1 MDTNNEESKPVS
13 AYKVAAEEG
22 VVEHGK
28 PANGADAESNLGRF
42 LSAARERRGVS
53 REQAASE
60 TGIPK
65 RYLQMMENNDYSLA
79 SDQLYVLPFMR
90 RYATFLALDPE
101 ETAMRFVREVQRAEN
116 NPGSR
121 IDEPLDVDKRRKK
134 SGGWIGIVAVVV
146 VIAIAGWLYMTESGR
161 NSSDNTAPAAVVTS
175 IPAAPA
181 AASAAVAPAAA
192 SAAPAAPPLA
202 AVNANAGGIAPGATS
217 ASMPSGT
224 HSGTQAPAVNQH
236 P

>member
-1 MDTNNEESKPVS
+1 MDAKNEESKAVS
-13 AYKVAAEEG
+13 GNNLAAEEAA
-22 VVEHGK
+22 VLRGK
-28 PANGADAESNLGRF
+28 PANGADAESSLGGV

-53 REQAASE
+53 REQAASQ

-101 ETAMRFVREVQRAEN
+101 ETAMRFVREVQHAEN
-116 NPGSR
+116 NPGSGSR
-121 IDEPLDVDKRRKK
+121 IDQPLDLDKSRKK

-146 VIAIAGWLYMTESGR
+146 GIAIARLLYITLSGR
-161 NSSDNTAPAAVVTS
+161 HSSDNTAPAAAVTS

-181 AASAAVAPAAA
+181 AASTTV
-192 SAAPAAPPLA
+192 SPAAPPLA
-202 AVNANAGGIAPGATS
+202 AMNAGGIAPGG
-217 ASMPSGT
+217 ASTTMR
-224 HSGTQAPAVNQH
+224 SGTQAPAANQH

>member
-1 MDTNNEESKPVS
+1 MDAKNEESKAVS
-13 AYKVAAEEG
+13 GNNLAAEEAA
-22 VVEHGK
+22 VLRGK
-28 PANGADAESNLGRF
+28 PANGADAESGLGGV

-53 REQAASE
+53 REQAASQ

-101 ETAMRFVREVQRAEN
+101 ETAMRFVREVQHAEN

-121 IDEPLDVDKRRKK
+121 IDQPLDVDRSRKK
-134 SGGWIGIVAVVV
+134 RGGWIGIVAVVV
-146 VIAIAGWLYMTESGR
+146 GIAIAGLLYITLSGR
-161 NSSDNTAPAAVVTS
+161 HSSDNTAPAAAVTS
-175 IPAAPA
+175 IPAPA
-181 AASAAVAPAAA
+181 AASTTV
-192 SAAPAAPPLA
+192 SPAAPPLA
-202 AVNANAGGIAPGATS
+202 AMNANAGGTAPGGASTS
-217 ASMPSGT
+217 MR
-224 HSGTQAPAVNQH
+224 SGTQAPAANQH

>member
-13 AYKVAAEEG
+13 AYKVEAEEG
-22 VVEHGK
+22 VVENGK

-101 ETAMRFVREVQRAEN
+101 ETAMRFVREVQHSEN

-121 IDEPLDVDKRRKK
+121 IDEPLDVDKKRRKS

-146 VIAIAGWLYMTESGR
+146 VIVIAGWLYMTSGR
-161 NSSDNTAPAAVVTS
+161 QSSDNAAPVAAVTS

-181 AASAAVAPAAA
+181 AASTTVSPAAA
-192 SAAPAAPPLA
+192 PLA
-202 AVNANAGGIAPGATS
+202 AANANASGITNPPAGTS
-217 ASMPSGT
+217 TGT

>member
-1 MDTNNEESKPVS
+1 MDTNNEESNSVS
-13 AYKVAAEEG
+13 ENNVEAEVAVALR
-22 VVEHGK
+22 GK

-42 LSAARERRGVS
+42 LIAARERRGVS

-101 ETAMRFVREVQRAEN
+101 ETAMRFVREVQHAEN

-121 IDEPLDVDKRRKK
+121 IDEPLDVDKKRRK

-146 VIAIAGWLYMTESGR
+146 VIAIAGWLYLTSGR
-161 NSSDNTAPAAVVTS
+161 NSSDKTAPTAVVTS

-192 SAAPAAPPLA
+192 PAAPPVA
-202 AVNANAGGIAPGATS
+202 AMNTNANAGGVTNPPAGVSTS
-217 ASMPSGT
+217 M
-224 HSGTQAPAVNQH
+224 HSGAQAPAANQH

>member
-1 MDTNNEESKPVS
+1 MDTKNEESNPVS
-13 AYKVAAEEG
+13 GNNLDAEQA
-22 VVEHGK
+22 VLLRGK
-28 PANGADAESNLGRF
+28 PANGADAESSLGHF

-53 REQAASE
+53 REQAANQ

-65 RYLQMMENNDYSLA
+65 RYLQMMENDDYSLA

-101 ETAMRFVREVQRAEN
+101 ETAMRFVREVQHSEN

-121 IDEPLDVDKRRKK
+121 IGEPIDAGKSRGK
-134 SGGWIGIVAVVV
+134 SGGWMGIAAVVV

-161 NSSDNTAPAAVVTS
+161 HSSDSTTPAAVVTS
-175 IPAAPA
+175 STAI
-181 AASAAVAPAAA
+181 S
-192 SAAPAAPPLA
+192 PAAPPLA
-202 AVNANAGGIAPGATS
+202 AANANAGGIAPGG
-217 ASMPSGT
+217 ASTTMR
-224 HSGTQAPAVNQH
+224 SGTQAPAGNQH

>member
-1 MDTNNEESKPVS
+1 MDTKNEESKPVS
-13 AYKVAAEEG
+13 GNSVEPEVAVALR
-22 VVEHGK
+22 GK
-28 PANGADAESNLGRF
+28 PANGADAESSLGHF

-53 REQAASE
+53 REQVANQ

-121 IDEPLDVDKRRKK
+121 IDEPLDVDKSRRK

-146 VIAIAGWLYMTESGR
+146 VIAIAGLLYMTESGR
-161 NSSDNTAPAAVVTS
+161 HSSDNTAPTAVVTS

-181 AASAAVAPAAA
+181 AASTTVSP
-192 SAAPAAPPLA
+192 AAPASA
-202 AVNANAGGIAPGATS
+202 AVNANAGGMAPGG
-217 ASMPSGT
+217 ASTTMRSGT
-224 HSGTQAPAVNQH
+224 AAANQH

>member
-1 MDTNNEESKPVS
+1 MDANNEESNSVS
-13 AYKVAAEEG
+13 ENNVEAEVAVALR
-22 VVEHGK
+22 GK
-28 PANGADAESNLGRF
+28 SGNGAEAEANLGRF
-42 LSAARERRGVS
+42 LSEARERRGVS

-121 IDEPLDVDKRRKK
+121 IDQPLDVDKKRRN
-134 SGGWIGIVAVVV
+134 SGGWIGIAAVAVVI
-146 VIAIAGWLYMTESGR
+146 VIVGWLYMTSGR
-161 NSSDNTAPAAVVTS
+161 HSSDSAAPAAVVTS

-181 AASAAVAPAAA
+181 ASSTTVSPAAA
-192 SAAPAAPPLA
+192 PLA
-202 AVNANAGGIAPGATS
+202 AANAGGITNPQGGAST
-217 ASMPSGT
+217 SMPSGA
-224 HSGTQAPAVNQH
+224 QAPAANQH

>member
-1 MDTNNEESKPVS
+1 MDTNNEESKPVI
-13 AYKVAAEEG
+13 AYKAEAEEG
-22 VVEHGK
+22 VVEQGK
-28 PANGADAESNLGRF
+28 PANGADAESNLGRV

-53 REQAASE
+53 REQAASQ

-101 ETAMRFVREVQRAEN
+101 ETAMRFVREVQHAEN

-121 IDEPLDVDKRRKK
+121 IDEPLDVDKKRKG
-134 SGGWIGIVAVVV
+134 SGGKIGIVAVAV
-146 VIAIAGWLYMTESGR
+146 VIVIAGWLYMTSGR
-161 NSSDNTAPAAVVTS
+161 HSSDNEAPTAAVTS

-181 AASAAVAPAAA
+181 AASTTV
-192 SAAPAAPPLA
+192 SPAAPPLA
-202 AVNANAGGIAPGATS
+202 TAANANAGGITNPQGGSSTSMRSGA
-217 ASMPSGT
+217 
-224 HSGTQAPAVNQH
+224 QAPAANQH

>member
-13 AYKVAAEEG
+13 AYKVEAEEG
-22 VVEHGK
+22 VVENGK
-28 PANGADAESNLGRF
+28 PGNGADAESNLGRF

-101 ETAMRFVREVQRAEN
+101 ETAMRFVREVQHAEN

-121 IDEPLDVDKRRKK
+121 IDEPLDVDKKRRK
-134 SGGWIGIVAVVV
+134 SGRGWIGIVAVAV
-146 VIAIAGWLYMTESGR
+146 VIVIAGWLYMTSGR
-161 NSSDNTAPAAVVTS
+161 QNSDNAAPAAVVTS
-175 IPAAPA
+175 MPAAPA
-181 AASAAVAPAAA
+181 AASTAV
-192 SAAPAAPPLA
+192 SPAAPPVTA
-202 AVNANAGGIAPGATS
+202 ANANAGGITNPAVGASTR
-217 ASMPSGT
+217 MPSGAR
-224 HSGTQAPAVNQH
+224 APAANQH

>member
-1 MDTNNEESKPVS
+1 MDAKNEESKAVS
-13 AYKVAAEEG
+13 GNNLAAEEA
-22 VVEHGK
+22 VVLRGK
-28 PANGADAESNLGRF
+28 PANGADAESSLGGV

-53 REQAASE
+53 REQAASQ

-101 ETAMRFVREVQRAEN
+101 ETAMRFVREVQHAEN
-116 NPGSR
+116 NPGSGSR
-121 IDEPLDVDKRRKK
+121 IDQPLDLDKSRKK

-146 VIAIAGWLYMTESGR
+146 GIAIAGLLYITLSGR
-161 NSSDNTAPAAVVTS
+161 HSSDNTAPAAAVTS

-181 AASAAVAPAAA
+181 AASTTV
-192 SAAPAAPPLA
+192 SPAAPPLA
-202 AVNANAGGIAPGATS
+202 AMNAGGIAPGG
-217 ASMPSGT
+217 ASTTMR
-224 HSGTQAPAVNQH
+224 SGTQAPAANQH

>member
-1 MDTNNEESKPVS
+1 MDAKNEESKAVS
-13 AYKVAAEEG
+13 GNNLAAEEAA
-22 VVEHGK
+22 VLRGK
-28 PANGADAESNLGRF
+28 PANGADAESSLGGV

-53 REQAASE
+53 REQAASQ

-101 ETAMRFVREVQRAEN
+101 ETAMRFVREVQHAEN
-116 NPGSR
+116 NPGSGSR
-121 IDEPLDVDKRRKK
+121 IDQPLDLDKSRKK

-146 VIAIAGWLYMTESGR
+146 GIAIAGLLYITLSGR
-161 NSSDNTAPAAVVTS
+161 HSSDNTAPAAAVTS

-181 AASAAVAPAAA
+181 AASTTVSPAAA
-192 SAAPAAPPLA
+192 PLA
-202 AVNANAGGIAPGATS
+202 AMNANAGGVAPGGASTS
-217 ASMPSGT
+217 M
-224 HSGTQAPAVNQH
+224 HSGTQVPAANRH

>member
-1 MDTNNEESKPVS
+1 MERGIGMDAKNEESNSVS
-13 AYKVAAEEG
+13 GNKVEAEEA
-22 VVEHGK
+22 VVLRGK
-28 PANGADAESNLGRF
+28 PANGAGADSSLGRF

-116 NPGSR
+116 SPASR
-121 IDEPLDVDKRRKK
+121 IDEPLNVDKKRGN

-146 VIAIAGWLYMTESGR
+146 VIVIAGWLYMTSGR
-161 NSSDNTAPAAVVTS
+161 QSSDNAAPAAVVTS
-175 IPAAPA
+175 IPVGPA
-181 AASAAVAPAAA
+181 AASTTVSP
-192 SAAPAAPPLA
+192 PAPPLA
-202 AVNANAGGIAPGATS
+202 VHANAGGITNP
-217 ASMPSGT
+217 PSGAST
-224 HSGTQAPAVNQH
+224 SMRSGTQAPAASQH

>member
-13 AYKVAAEEG
+13 AYKVEAEEG
-22 VVEHGK
+22 VVENGK

-65 RYLQMMENNDYSLA
+65 RYLQMMENNDYALA

-116 NPGSR
+116 NPGIR
-121 IDEPLDVDKRRKK
+121 IDEPLDVDKKRRK
-134 SGGWIGIVAVVV
+134 SGGGWIGIVAVAV
-146 VIAIAGWLYMTESGR
+146 VIVIAGWLYMTSGR
-161 NSSDNTAPAAVVTS
+161 QSSDNAAPAAAVTS

-181 AASAAVAPAAA
+181 AVSTTV
-192 SAAPAAPPLA
+192 SPAAPPVA
-202 AVNANAGGIAPGATS
+202 AAANANAGGIANPAVGAST
-217 ASMPSGT
+217 SMPSGAR
-224 HSGTQAPAVNQH
+224 APASNQH

>member
-1 MDTNNEESKPVS
+1 MDAKNEESKAVS
-13 AYKVAAEEG
+13 GNNLAAEEAA
-22 VVEHGK
+22 VLRGK
-28 PANGADAESNLGRF
+28 PANGADAESSLGGV

-53 REQAASE
+53 REQAASQ

-65 RYLQMMENNDYSLA
+65 RYLLMMENNDYSLA

-101 ETAMRFVREVQRAEN
+101 ETAMRFVREVQHAEN
-116 NPGSR
+116 NPGSGSR
-121 IDEPLDVDKRRKK
+121 IDQPLDLDKSRKK

-146 VIAIAGWLYMTESGR
+146 GIAIAGLLYITLSGR
-161 NSSDNTAPAAVVTS
+161 HSSDNTAPAAAVTS

-181 AASAAVAPAAA
+181 AASTTV
-192 SAAPAAPPLA
+192 SPAAPPLA
-202 AVNANAGGIAPGATS
+202 AMNAGGIAPGG
-217 ASMPSGT
+217 ASTTMR
-224 HSGTQAPAVNQH
+224 SGTQAPAANQH

>member
-1 MDTNNEESKPVS
+1 MATNIEESKPVS
-13 AYKVAAEEG
+13 AYKVEADE
-22 VVEHGK
+22 VVVQRGK
-28 PANGADAESNLGRF
+28 PANGADAESSLGRF

-53 REQAASE
+53 REQAANQ

-65 RYLQMMENNDYSLA
+65 RYLQMMENNDYTLA

-101 ETAMRFVREVQRAEN
+101 EIAMRFVREVQSAEN
-116 NPGSR
+116 NPGTR
-121 IDEPLDVDKRRKK
+121 IDQPLDADKSRHK

-146 VIAIAGWLYMTESGR
+146 VIAIAGWLYITESGR
-161 NSSDNTAPAAVVTS
+161 HGSDNTTPAAAVTS

-181 AASAAVAPAAA
+181 AVSTTV
-192 SAAPAAPPLA
+192 SPAAPPIA
-202 AVNANAGGIAPGATS
+202 TVNANARGIAPGEASTS
-217 ASMPSGT
+217 MGSGRR
-224 HSGTQAPAVNQH
+224 APAVNQH

>member
-1 MDTNNEESKPVS
+1 MATNIEESNPVS
-13 AYKVAAEEG
+13 NVEVEETA
-22 VVEHGK
+22 VLRGK
-28 PANGADAESNLGRF
+28 PANGADAESSLGGV

-53 REQAASE
+53 REQAANQ

-101 ETAMRFVREVQRAEN
+101 ETAMRFVREVQHAEN

-121 IDEPLDVDKRRKK
+121 IDQPLDVDKSRRKN
-134 SGGWIGIVAVVV
+134 GGWIGIAAVVV
-146 VIAIAGWLYMTESGR
+146 VIVIAGWLYMTSGR
-161 NSSDNTAPAAVVTS
+161 HSSDNTAPAAAVTS

-181 AASAAVAPAAA
+181 AASTTV
-192 SAAPAAPPLA
+192 SSAAPPLA
-202 AVNANAGGIAPGATS
+202 AANANAGGIAPGGAS
-217 ASMPSGT
+217 ASMGSGRQ
-224 HSGTQAPAVNQH
+224 SPAANQH

>member
-1 MDTNNEESKPVS
+1 MDAKNEEATAVS
-13 AYKVAAEEG
+13 GNRLAAEEAA
-22 VVEHGK
+22 VLRGK
-28 PANGADAESNLGRF
+28 PAKGADAEWSLGGV

-53 REQAASE
+53 REQAASQ

-101 ETAMRFVREVQRAEN
+101 ETAMRFVREVQHAEN
-116 NPGSR
+116 NPGSGSR
-121 IDEPLDVDKRRKK
+121 IDQPLDLDKSRKK

-146 VIAIAGWLYMTESGR
+146 GIAIAGLVYITLSGR
-161 NSSDNTAPAAVVTS
+161 HSSDNTAPAAAVTS

-181 AASAAVAPAAA
+181 AASTTV
-192 SAAPAAPPLA
+192 SPAAPPLA
-202 AVNANAGGIAPGATS
+202 AMNAGGIAPGG
-217 ASMPSGT
+217 ASTTMR
-224 HSGTQAPAVNQH
+224 SGTQAPAANQH

>member
-1 MDTNNEESKPVS
+1 MRRSGEGIGMDTNNEESKPVI
-13 AYKVAAEEG
+13 AYKVEAEEG
-22 VVEHGK
+22 AVEHGK

-65 RYLQMMENNDYSLA
+65 RYLQMMENNDYALA

-101 ETAMRFVREVQRAEN
+101 ETAMRFVREVQHAEN

-121 IDEPLDVDKRRKK
+121 IDEPLDVDKKRRK
-134 SGGWIGIVAVVV
+134 SGGWIGIVAVAV
-146 VIAIAGWLYMTESGR
+146 VIVIVGWLYMTSGR
-161 NSSDNTAPAAVVTS
+161 HSSDSATPAAVVTS
-175 IPAAPA
+175 VPAAPA
-181 AASAAVAPAAA
+181 AASTTVSPAAPSLSAAANATAGGITNPPAGTSTRARSGAQAPAA
-192 SAAPAAPPLA
+192 
-202 AVNANAGGIAPGATS
+202 
-217 ASMPSGT
+217 
-224 HSGTQAPAVNQH
+224 NQH

>member
-1 MDTNNEESKPVS
+1 MDAKNEESKAVS
-13 AYKVAAEEG
+13 GNNLAAEEAA
-22 VVEHGK
+22 VLRGK
-28 PANGADAESNLGRF
+28 PANGADAESSLGGV

-53 REQAASE
+53 REQAASQ

-101 ETAMRFVREVQRAEN
+101 ETAMRFVREVQHAEN
-116 NPGSR
+116 NPGSGSR
-121 IDEPLDVDKRRKK
+121 IDQPLDLDKSRKK

-146 VIAIAGWLYMTESGR
+146 GIAIAGLLYITLSGR
-161 NSSDNTAPAAVVTS
+161 HSSDNTAPAAAVTS

-181 AASAAVAPAAA
+181 AASTTV
-192 SAAPAAPPLA
+192 SPAAPPLA
-202 AVNANAGGIAPGATS
+202 AMNAGGIAPGG
-217 ASMPSGT
+217 ASTTMR
-224 HSGTQAPAVNQH
+224 SGTQAPAANQH

>member
-28 PANGADAESNLGRF
+28 PANGADAESKLGRF

-79 SDQLYVLPFMR
+79 SDQLYVLPIMR

-101 ETAMRFVREVQRAEN
+101 ETAMRFVREVQHAEN

-121 IDEPLDVDKRRKK
+121 IDQPLDVDKKRRK
-134 SGGWIGIVAVVV
+134 SGGWIGIVAVAV
-146 VIAIAGWLYMTESGR
+146 VIVIAGWLYMTSGR
-161 NSSDNTAPAAVVTS
+161 NSSDNTAPAAAVTS

-181 AASAAVAPAAA
+181 AASAAVAPAA
-192 SAAPAAPPLA
+192 SAPAAPPLA
-202 AVNANAGGIAPGATS
+202 AVNANAGGIAPGG
-217 ASMPSGT
+217 AST
-224 HSGTQAPAVNQH
+224 TVRSGTQAPAANQH

>member
-1 MDTNNEESKPVS
+1 MERGIGMDTKNEESNSVTGS
-13 AYKVAAEEG
+13 NVEAEVAVALR
-22 VVEHGK
+22 GK
-28 PANGADAESNLGRF
+28 PANGADAESNLGRV

-65 RYLQMMENNDYSLA
+65 RYVQMMENNDYSLA

-101 ETAMRFVREVQRAEN
+101 ETAMRFVREVQHAEN

-121 IDEPLDVDKRRKK
+121 IDEPLDVDKKRKG
-134 SGGWIGIVAVVV
+134 SGGRIGIIAVAVVIV
-146 VIAIAGWLYMTESGR
+146 IAGWLYLTSGR
-161 NSSDNTAPAAVVTS
+161 HSSDNAAPAAAVTS

-181 AASAAVAPAAA
+181 AASAAV
-192 SAAPAAPPLA
+192 SPAAPPLA
-202 AVNANAGGIAPGATS
+202 ANAGGTNPPAGTSTGA
-217 ASMPSGT
+217 
-224 HSGTQAPAVNQH
+224 QANQH

>member
-1 MDTNNEESKPVS
+1 M
-13 AYKVAAEEG
+13 
-22 VVEHGK
+22 
-28 PANGADAESNLGRF
+28 

-53 REQAASE
+53 REQAASQ

-101 ETAMRFVREVQRAEN
+101 ETAMRFVREVQHAEN
-116 NPGSR
+116 NPGSGSR
-121 IDEPLDVDKRRKK
+121 IDQPLDLDKSRKK

-146 VIAIAGWLYMTESGR
+146 GIAIAGLLYITLSGR
-161 NSSDNTAPAAVVTS
+161 HSSDNTAPAAAVTS

-181 AASAAVAPAAA
+181 AASTTV
-192 SAAPAAPPLA
+192 SPAAPPLA
-202 AVNANAGGIAPGATS
+202 AMNAGGIAPGG
-217 ASMPSGT
+217 ASTTMR
-224 HSGTQAPAVNQH
+224 SGTQAPAANQH

>member
-1 MDTNNEESKPVS
+1 MDTKIEESKPVS
-13 AYKVAAEEG
+13 GYKVEAEEA
-22 VVEHGK
+22 VAERGK
-28 PANGADAESNLGRF
+28 PANGADAESSLGRF

-53 REQAASE
+53 REQVASQ

-116 NPGSR
+116 NPGAR
-121 IDEPLDVDKRRKK
+121 IDEPLDVDKNRHK

-146 VIAIAGWLYMTESGR
+146 VIAIAGLFYMTESGR
-161 NSSDNTAPAAVVTS
+161 HSSDNATPAAVVTS

-181 AASAAVAPAAA
+181 AASTTV
-192 SAAPAAPPLA
+192 SPAAPPLA
-202 AVNANAGGIAPGATS
+202 AANAGGVAPGG
-217 ASMPSGT
+217 ASTTMRSGT
-224 HSGTQAPAVNQH
+224 AAANQH

>member
-13 AYKVAAEEG
+13 AYKVAAEER

-28 PANGADAESNLGRF
+28 PANGADAESSLGRF

-101 ETAMRFVREVQRAEN
+101 ETAMRFVREVQHSEN

-121 IDEPLDVDKRRKK
+121 IDQPLDVDKKRRK
-134 SGGWIGIVAVVV
+134 SGGWVGIVVAVVV
-146 VIAIAGWLYMTESGR
+146 VAIAGWLYMTSGR
-161 NSSDNTAPAAVVTS
+161 NSSDNTAPTAAVTS
-175 IPAAPA
+175 IPA

-192 SAAPAAPPLA
+192 SAAPAAPPVA
-202 AVNANAGGIAPGATS
+202 AMNANVGGITNPRAGVSTS
-217 ASMPSGT
+217 M
-224 HSGTQAPAVNQH
+224 HSGAQAPAANQH

>member
-1 MDTNNEESKPVS
+1 MDAKNEESKAVS
-13 AYKVAAEEG
+13 GNNLAAEEAA
-22 VVEHGK
+22 VLRGK
-28 PANGADAESNLGRF
+28 PANGADAESSLGGV

-53 REQAASE
+53 REQAASQ

-101 ETAMRFVREVQRAEN
+101 ETAMRFVREVQHAEN
-116 NPGSR
+116 NPGSGSR
-121 IDEPLDVDKRRKK
+121 IDQPLDLDKSRKK

-146 VIAIAGWLYMTESGR
+146 GIAIAGLLYITLSGR
-161 NSSDNTAPAAVVTS
+161 HSSDNTAPAAAVTS
-175 IPAAPA
+175 VPAAPA
-181 AASAAVAPAAA
+181 AASTTVSPAAA
-192 SAAPAAPPLA
+192 PLA
-202 AVNANAGGIAPGATS
+202 AVNANAGGIAPGG
-217 ASMPSGT
+217 ASTTMRSGT
-224 HSGTQAPAVNQH
+224 ATANRH

>member
-13 AYKVAAEEG
+13 AYKVEAEEG
-22 VVEHGK
+22 VVENGK

-65 RYLQMMENNDYSLA
+65 RYLLMMENNDYSLA

-121 IDEPLDVDKRRKK
+121 IDEPLDVDKKRRKS
-134 SGGWIGIVAVVV
+134 SGGWIGIVAVAV
-146 VIAIAGWLYMTESGR
+146 VIVIAGWLYMTSGR
-161 NSSDNTAPAAVVTS
+161 QSSDNAAPVAAVTS

-181 AASAAVAPAAA
+181 AASTTV
-192 SAAPAAPPLA
+192 SPAAPPVTA
-202 AVNANAGGIAPGATS
+202 AANANAGGITNPPGGVSTS
-217 ASMPSGT
+217 M
-224 HSGTQAPAVNQH
+224 HSGAQAPAANQH

>member
-1 MDTNNEESKPVS
+1 MDAKNEESKAVS
-13 AYKVAAEEG
+13 GNNLAAEEAA
-22 VVEHGK
+22 VLRGK
-28 PANGADAESNLGRF
+28 PANGADAESSLGGV

-53 REQAASE
+53 REQAASQ

-101 ETAMRFVREVQRAEN
+101 ETAMRFVREVQHAEN
-116 NPGSR
+116 NPGSGSR
-121 IDEPLDVDKRRKK
+121 IDQPLDLDKSRKK

-146 VIAIAGWLYMTESGR
+146 GIAIAGLLYITLSGR
-161 NSSDNTAPAAVVTS
+161 HSSDNTAPAAAVTS

-181 AASAAVAPAAA
+181 AASTTV
-192 SAAPAAPPLA
+192 SPAAPPPLA
-202 AVNANAGGIAPGATS
+202 AMNAGGIAPGG
-217 ASMPSGT
+217 ASTTMR
-224 HSGTQAPAVNQH
+224 SGTQAPAANQH

>member
-1 MDTNNEESKPVS
+1 MDAKNEESKVVS
-13 AYKVAAEEG
+13 GNNLAAEEAA
-22 VVEHGK
+22 VLRGK
-28 PANGADAESNLGRF
+28 PANGADAESSLGGV

-53 REQAASE
+53 REQAASQ

-101 ETAMRFVREVQRAEN
+101 ETAMRFVREVQHAEN
-116 NPGSR
+116 NPGSGSR
-121 IDEPLDVDKRRKK
+121 IDQPLDLDKSRKK

-146 VIAIAGWLYMTESGR
+146 GIAIAGLLYITLSGR
-161 NSSDNTAPAAVVTS
+161 HSSDNTAPAAAVTS

-181 AASAAVAPAAA
+181 AASTTV
-192 SAAPAAPPLA
+192 SPAAPPLA
-202 AVNANAGGIAPGATS
+202 AMNAGGIAPGG
-217 ASMPSGT
+217 ASTTMR
-224 HSGTQAPAVNQH
+224 SGTQAPAANQH

>member
-1 MDTNNEESKPVS
+1 MDAKNEESKAVS
-13 AYKVAAEEG
+13 GNNLAAEEA
-22 VVEHGK
+22 VVLRGK
-28 PANGADAESNLGRF
+28 PANGADAESSLGGV

-53 REQAASE
+53 REQAASQ

-101 ETAMRFVREVQRAEN
+101 ETAMRFVREVQHTEN

-121 IDEPLDVDKRRKK
+121 IDQPLDVDKSRKR

-146 VIAIAGWLYMTESGR
+146 VIAIAGWLYMTSGR
-161 NSSDNTAPAAVVTS
+161 HSSDNTAPAAAVTS

-181 AASAAVAPAAA
+181 AASTTV
-192 SAAPAAPPLA
+192 SPAAPPLA
-202 AVNANAGGIAPGATS
+202 AMNANAGGTAPGG
-217 ASMPSGT
+217 ASTTMR
-224 HSGTQAPAVNQH
+224 SGTQAPAANQH